1 MSGKIDIQT
10 REFLI
15 DDYDAA
21 IELWSRVEGLDIAE
35 GDDRESISRFLKQN
49 RGLSRVATDGSTM
62 VGVVLC
68 GHDGR
73 RGYIYHLA
81 VDPEYQGSGLGKRL
95 IDECLEGL
103 RRAGLERANILVAK
117 DNPRGREFWRRSG
130 WLCRRWVPD
139 NDCFSFA
146 RFDLRPRL
154 SKCDVSNFD
163 CRLYLR
169 CRGLLLSW
177 FRSWFVCDGGLV
189 TEILS

>member
-130 WLCRRWVPD
+130 WE
-139 NDCFSFA
+139 
-146 RFDLRPRL
+146 DLDGAAAMGRDI
-154 SKCDVSNFD
+154 SK
-163 CRLYLR
+163 
-169 CRGLLLSW
+169 
-177 FRSWFVCDGGLV
+177 
-189 TEILS
+189 